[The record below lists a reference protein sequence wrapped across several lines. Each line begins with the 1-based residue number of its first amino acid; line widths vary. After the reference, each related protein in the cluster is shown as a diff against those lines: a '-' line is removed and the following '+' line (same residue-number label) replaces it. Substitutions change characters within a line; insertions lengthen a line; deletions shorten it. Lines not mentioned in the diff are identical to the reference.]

1 MYIRF
6 ESWDQ
11 GSRIRICTKLPVD
24 PENRHRS
31 EQENARTTIWRWQKL
46 CGLENNIFV
55 WPTICKKKTNSD
67 LNTNIQA
74 GVGLES
80 KHFYIDTT
88 SSLLSHQLT
97 LSHSFQPCSCWC
109 QEVGSSHSWPL
120 GLKYFLYFLKGK
132 TLAKHFMKIWSG
144 ACSQCRLK

>member
-1 MYIRF
+1 MTR
-6 ESWDQ
+6 EA
-11 GSRIRICTKLPVD
+11 GSGYA
-24 PENRHRS
+24 RS
-31 EQENARTTIWRWQKL
+31 YRSTLKIGRSKKMLEPPSEDGKNYVVWQTTFLFGQQY
-46 CGLENNIFV
+46 
-55 WPTICKKKTNSD
+55 CKKKTNSD

-88 SSLLSHQLT
+88 SSILSHQLT

-120 GLKYFLYFLKGK
+120 GLKDFLYFLKGK
-132 TLAKHFMKIWSG
+132 TLAKHFMNIWSG